1 MRRRPNGVGPGPT
14 FARSRLTS
22 VHSRARRYTVQ
33 SSLGRQVLDVDRTSV
48 AFSFGLE
55 DRFDADRRE
64 RYNNFTPGPGAYRV

>member
-1 MRRRPNGVGPGPT
+1 MIR
-14 FARSRLTS
+14 
-22 VHSRARRYTVQ
+22 RARRYTVQ